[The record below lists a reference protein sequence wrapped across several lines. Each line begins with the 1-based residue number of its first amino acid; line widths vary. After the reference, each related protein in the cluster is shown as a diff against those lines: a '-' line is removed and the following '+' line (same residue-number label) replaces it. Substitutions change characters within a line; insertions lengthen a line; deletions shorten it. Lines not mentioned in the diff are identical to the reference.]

1 MFCFFLYE
9 NYLQT
14 YLGSNDRFVLNFLTR
29 NEYKDDKEANYKNEE
44 ERA

>member
-1 MFCFFLYE
+1 MFCFFSYE

-29 NEYKDDKEANYKNEE
+29 YEYKDNKEANYKYEE